1 MERMNPLRIERNE
14 LIERIWQ
21 VAIWG
26 CLATT
31 YALVVLLATAYR
43 ASAQWST
50 DPAAPLVVCNANG
63 NQTKLRALPDGTG
76 GWYAFWLDDRTDGIN
91 AEVYGQR
98 YDAEGYAQWTANGK
112 LMVTLPGENIKELTA
127 ALLDNGN
134 VVLAYIQGPSV
145 YTNAIHAMAFDPT
158 GDPAWGTPTVI
169 DEVGNGVLGLDQVNA
184 IPAAGGAFLG
194 WYDNFQGGGNL
205 INVSRISSDGSLP
218 WGTGGQYVEGG
229 FYGPF
234 ELHSDGTNGML
245 VQWRTG
251 NGTGAALYAM
261 QVDANGAEAWAD
273 TVRVSANSPGLNYGF
288 HTVEMG
294 GGTQVTA
301 WRDVPGN
308 IVMARLDHTGA
319 LTYPA
324 SPLPVCTYASYHDL
338 PKLAVSD
345 GALFAAWLDNRPP
358 ANTGDLYLQKF
369 DADGTPTWTVEGVL
383 ALQIQTNFATT
394 GMIASDSG
402 AVIVM
407 MDSYVEGYA
416 AMRIR
421 TDGTQAWST
430 YGLFCTAPFRPFYT
444 ERTEMPDGD
453 GGVVSF
459 WRSWDGDLYAG
470 RILRTGTLAG
480 TTMVSENA
488 SFATIAAY
496 PNPAQDR
503 ITFNLTS
510 GERAAHVEV
519 INSMGAVVQHESS
532 ARTIDVQELAQGAYL
547 VRIRTNA
554 GFRYAR
560 FIKHYSQ

>member
-1 MERMNPLRIERNE
+1 MK
-14 LIERIWQ
+14 
-21 VAIWG
+21 AILFP
-26 CLATT
+26 C
-31 YALVVLLATAYR
+31 LLAAT
-43 ASAQWST
+43 SAVGQWST
-50 DPAAPLVVCNANG
+50 DPAAPLVVCNATG

-98 YDAEGYAQWTANGK
+98 YDAEGYAQWTANGE
-112 LMVTLPGENIKELTA
+112 LMVTVPGENIKELTA

-145 YTNAIHAMAFDPT
+145 YSNAIQAMAFDPA

-194 WYDNFQGGGNL
+194 WYDNFQGGSNL
-205 INVSRISSDGSLP
+205 INVLRINNDGSLP
-218 WGTGGQYVEGG
+218 WGTGGQYVEDA

-234 ELHSDGTNGML
+234 ELHTDGANGLM

-261 QVDANGAEAWAD
+261 RVDANGADVWAD

-308 IVMARLDHTGA
+308 IVMARLDNTGA

-338 PKLAVSD
+338 PRLAVSD
-345 GALFAAWLDNRPP
+345 GALFAVWADNRPP

-369 DADGTPTWTVEGVL
+369 DADGAPLWTVDGI
-383 ALQIQTNFATT
+383 AGLQIQTSFATT
-394 GMIASDSG
+394 GMVASDSG
-402 AVIVM
+402 AVIVAT
-407 MDSYVEGYA
+407 DSQVEGYA
-416 AMRIR
+416 AMRVR
-421 TDGTQAWST
+421 EDGAQAWST

-444 ERTEMPDGD
+444 ERTEMPDDD

-459 WRSWDGDLYAG
+459 WRSWAGDLYAG
-470 RILRTGTLAG
+470 RILRTGALAG
-480 TTMVSENA
+480 TTSVFENT
-488 SFATIAAY
+488 SIATIAAY

-503 ITFNLTS
+503 ITFNLPS
-510 GERAAHVEV
+510 GERAVRIELINTTGGV
-519 INSMGAVVQHESS
+519 IDQSTTANTLDIHQLVPGVYMARIHTNGSVFS
-532 ARTIDVQELAQGAYL
+532 ARFVKQ
-547 VRIRTNA
+547 
-554 GFRYAR
+554 
-560 FIKHYSQ
+560 